1 MKAEAAD
8 MVKTLDLRSD
18 ELMYLP
24 PRLMVSIVL
33 GSETLLYVFISI
45 GLSSVIF
52 CLYKFV
58 FLHSKP

>member
-1 MKAEAAD
+1 MKAETAD

-33 GSETLLYVFISI
+33 GSETLLYVFMSI
-45 GLSSVIF
+45 GLPSI
-52 CLYKFV
+52 CL
-58 FLHSKP
+58 